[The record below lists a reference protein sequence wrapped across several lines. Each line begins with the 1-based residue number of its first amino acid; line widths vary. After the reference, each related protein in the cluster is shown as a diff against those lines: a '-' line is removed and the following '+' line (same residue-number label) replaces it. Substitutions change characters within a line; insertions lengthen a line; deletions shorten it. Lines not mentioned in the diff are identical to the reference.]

1 MKIMMVVALCVGLV
15 AVPVLAQDSG
25 TGSGGFWND
34 LKSVIEKLVPVK
46 KSVET
51 TAVGG
56 VRGAKDTD
64 ADGLY
69 WKSEER
75 KIQVDEVELGAFKQ
89 ALELVAAGKRAEAQA
104 GFEQFLVAYPAS
116 GLAEDARKAID
127 ALKAGQ

>member
-1 MKIMMVVALCVGLV
+1 MRIILVVALCIGLS
-15 AVPVLAQDSG
+15 AGPVLAQE
-25 TGSGGFWND
+25 TGSGGGFWND

-56 VRGAKDTD
+56 VRGAKDTA

-75 KIQVDEVELGAFKQ
+75 NLQVDETELGAFKQ
-89 ALELVAAGKRAEAQA
+89 ALDLVVAGRRAEAQA
-104 GFEQFLVAYPAS
+104 GFEQFLVAYPQS
-116 GLAEDARKAID
+116 GLAEDARKAIET
-127 ALKAGQ
+127 LKAGQ